1 MEDYRHT
8 LGRSGEDAAV
18 QYLES
23 IGHRVLHR
31 GWRVR
36 HFEIDIITET
46 PGVLHFV
53 EVKTRNGSGGADP
66 SESIGKDKLK
76 NMYLAAQSYLSAHPS
91 KMEIS
96 FDAVLVRARRDSGE
110 IIEYVEEAFL
120 PFF

>member
-36 HFEIDIITET
+36 HFEIDILTET

-53 EVKTRNGSGGADP
+53 EVKTRKGSGGAGP
-66 SESIGKDKLK
+66 SG
-76 NMYLAAQSYLSAHPS
+76 
-91 KMEIS
+91 
-96 FDAVLVRARRDSGE
+96 RTGE
-110 IIEYVEEAFL
+110 GQVKKK
-120 PFF
+120 